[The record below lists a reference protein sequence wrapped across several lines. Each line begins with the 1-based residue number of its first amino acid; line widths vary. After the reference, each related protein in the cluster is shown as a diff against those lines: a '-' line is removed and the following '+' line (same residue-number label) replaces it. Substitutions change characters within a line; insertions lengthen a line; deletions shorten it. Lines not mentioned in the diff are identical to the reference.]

1 MLSTW
6 KLTKMQ
12 IYMLAVLP
20 KIPALAVRLDYI
32 TIKYSSSGEELWTIK
47 YDGPD
52 HTGDQAVG
60 LALDGDNNVIVTGTS
75 QSHITTVKYSQVTG
89 LKNISSG
96 IPQKFFLSKNYP
108 NPFNPV
114 TKIKFALPQTS
125 MVRFSIYDILGNE
138 VGVFI
143 NEVRP
148 PGEYEFELSAE
159 KLTSGI
165 YFYQLEAGNFIE
177 TGKMS
182 LIK

>member
-1 MLSTW
+1 YVSGSTQD
-6 KLTKMQ
+6 TS
-12 IYMLAVLP
+12 LAVT
-20 KIPALAVRLDYI
+20 LDYI
-32 TIKYSSSGEELWTIK
+32 TIKYNSAGEELWAIK
-47 YDGPD
+47 YDGPN

-60 LALDGDNNVIVTGTS
+60 LALDEENNVIVTGTS

-89 LKNISSG
+89 IKNISLG
-96 IPQKFFLSKNYP
+96 IPQKFSLSKNYP

-114 TKIKFALPQTS
+114 TKIKFTLPQTS
-125 MVRFSIYDILGNE
+125 MVRFTIYDILGNE

-143 NEVRP
+143 NEEKL
-148 PGEYEFELSAE
+148 PGEYEFELNAE
-159 KLTSGI
+159 NLTSGI